1 MLKINSLSAARRTL
15 DHLPD
20 QRDVVRVHPVEHHG
34 DRGSGRGVVPEYS
47 VAFLGPDDVSARDG
61 PAKTAGA
68 AEPLRLRQRSLA
80 LSQCVG
86 PLAILDIESHR
97 VPLDHLPRLIAQRH
111 AVYQVRE
118 VRPVATPQA
127 HFSLERLTFRQANF
141 PLGLARLEV

>member
-20 QRDVVRVHPVEHHG
+20 QHHG

-47 VAFLGPDDVSARDG
+47 VAFLGPDDVSARDV

-68 AEPLRLRQRSLA
+68 AQPLRLRQRSLA
-80 LSQCVG
+80 LSQCVFG

-111 AVYQVRE
+111 AVYHVRE
-118 VRPVATPQA
+118 VRPVAP
-127 HFSLERLTFRQANF
+127 
-141 PLGLARLEV
+141 P

>member
-47 VAFLGPDDVSARDG
+47 VAFLGPDDVSARDV

-68 AEPLRLRQRSLA
+68 AQPLRLRQRSLA
-80 LSQCVG
+80 LSQCVFG

-97 VPLDHLPRLIAQRH
+97 VPLDNLSRLIAQRH
-111 AVYQVRE
+111 AVYHVRE
-118 VRPVATPQA
+118 VRPVATP
-127 HFSLERLTFRQANF
+127 
-141 PLGLARLEV
+141 